1 MIQINGLKK
10 KYKDFT
16 LDLTLDLPKGR
27 VSGLVGKNGAGKST
41 TLKAVLGLIQTDEGS
56 VKVFGK
62 DAFNLTSEEKQQLG
76 VALSDSSFSG
86 YLTVDAVKNIL
97 KNMYH
102 SFDEEKFLDLSEKM
116 KLPLNKQIKE
126 FSTGMKAKL
135 KVIAALCH
143 KAKLLIMDEPTSGL
157 DVEARNEVLD
167 ILREYLAQDDE
178 VSLLISSHISSDLE
192 GLCDDIYLIDEGRLL
207 LHEQTDELLDKYG
220 VIKADDE
227 SFEKLEKDHI
237 LAYKKEKFGY
247 SLFTDEKEYYREN
260 YPDLII
266 ENGNIDDLILI
277 MTGGKKK

>member
-41 TLKAVLGLIQTDEGS
+41 TLKAILGLIQTDEGS

-102 SFDEEKFLDLSEKM
+102 SFDEDKFLNLSEKM

-135 KVIAALCH
+135 KVIAALSH

>member
-41 TLKAVLGLIQTDEGS
+41 TLKAILGLIQTDEGS

-97 KNMYH
+97 KYMYH

-135 KVIAALCH
+135 KVIVALCH

>member
-41 TLKAVLGLIQTDEGS
+41 TLKAILGLIQTDEGS

-220 VIKADDE
+220 VIKVDDE
-227 SFEKLEKDHI
+227 SFGKLEKDHI

>member
-41 TLKAVLGLIQTDEGS
+41 TLKAILGLIQTDEGS

-116 KLPLNKQIKE
+116 TLPLNKQIKE

-227 SFEKLEKDHI
+227 SFNKLEKDHI

>member
-41 TLKAVLGLIQTDEGS
+41 TLKAILGLIQTDEGS

-135 KVIAALCH
+135 KVIAALSH

-220 VIKADDE
+220 VIKVDDE
-227 SFEKLEKDHI
+227 SFGKLEKDHI

>member
-41 TLKAVLGLIQTDEGS
+41 TLKAILGLIQTDEGS

-220 VIKADDE
+220 VIKADEE

>member
-41 TLKAVLGLIQTDEGS
+41 TLKAILGLIQTDEGS

-62 DAFNLTSEEKQQLG
+62 DAFSLTSEDKQQLG

-227 SFEKLEKDHI
+227 TFEKLEKDHI

>member
-41 TLKAVLGLIQTDEGS
+41 TLKAILGLIQTDEGS

-260 YPDLII
+260 YPDLIV

>member
-41 TLKAVLGLIQTDEGS
+41 TLKAILGLIQTDEGS

-102 SFDEEKFLDLSEKM
+102 SFDEEKFLDLNEKM

-135 KVIAALCH
+135 KVIAALSH

>member
-41 TLKAVLGLIQTDEGS
+41 TLKAILGLIQTDEGS

-76 VALSDSSFSG
+76 VTLSDSSFSG

>member
-41 TLKAVLGLIQTDEGS
+41 TLKAILGLIQTDEGS

-62 DAFNLTSEEKQQLG
+62 DAFNLTNEEKQQLG

>member
-41 TLKAVLGLIQTDEGS
+41 TLKAILGLIQTDEGS

-192 GLCDDIYLIDEGRLL
+192 GLCDDIYLIDEGRVL

-220 VIKADDE
+220 VIKVDNE

-247 SLFTDEKEYYREN
+247 SLFTDEKEYYKEN
-260 YPDLII
+260 HPDLII

-277 MTGGKKK
+277 MTGGNKK

>member
-41 TLKAVLGLIQTDEGS
+41 TLKAILGLIQTDEGS

-237 LAYKKEKFGY
+237 LAYKKEEFGY

>member
-41 TLKAVLGLIQTDEGS
+41 TLKAILGLIQTDEGS

-227 SFEKLEKDHI
+227 YIEKLEKDHI

>member
-41 TLKAVLGLIQTDEGS
+41 TLKAILGLIQTDEGS

-86 YLTVDAVKNIL
+86 YLTVDAVKSIL

>member
-1 MIQINGLKK
+1 M
-10 KYKDFT
+10 
-16 LDLTLDLPKGR
+16 
-27 VSGLVGKNGAGKST
+27 
-41 TLKAVLGLIQTDEGS
+41 
-56 VKVFGK
+56 KVFGK